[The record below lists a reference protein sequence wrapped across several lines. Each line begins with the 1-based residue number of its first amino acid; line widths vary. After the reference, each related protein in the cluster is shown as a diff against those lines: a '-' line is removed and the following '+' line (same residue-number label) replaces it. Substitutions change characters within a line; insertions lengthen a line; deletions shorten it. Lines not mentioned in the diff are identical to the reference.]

1 MGDTSGWGDTPI
13 MEVTF
18 SEYVRHVGITGTVM
32 VMRFALISM
41 VAIGLGYGIAHV
53 LLKLLRSKHERP

>member
-1 MGDTSGWGDTPI
+1 M

-18 SEYVRHVGITGTVM
+18 YEYIQHVGITGTVM

-41 VAIGLGYGIAHV
+41 IAIGLGYGIAHV

>member
-1 MGDTSGWGDTPI
+1 M

-18 SEYVRHVGITGTVM
+18 YEYIQHIGITGTVM

-41 VAIGLGYGIAHV
+41 IAIGLGYGTAHI